1 MSFEQQQEMLNH
13 LGQQMIDEADS
24 DNWDQVARLHQQL
37 QQGLVSLFRSP
48 GLPEDGRATTLL
60 EHIQAVNETI
70 SARASVER
78 DKAAKDI
85 KAHRRHATARQ
96 SYTECFLA

>member
-1 MSFEQQQEMLNH
+1 MSFEQQQDLLNH

-24 DNWDQVARLHQQL
+24 DNWDQVALLHQKL
-37 QQGLVSLFRSP
+37 QEGLVTLFRSP
-48 GLPEDGRATTLL
+48 ALPSDGRATTLL

-70 SARASVER
+70 AARASNE
-78 DKAAKDI
+78 KSKLASDI
-85 KAHRRHATARQ
+85 KANRRRATARQ